1 MKHASELKT
10 LKGFLRN
17 AGELTKDA
25 GEIAQTLGD
34 TDQAARIKK
43 LTDRIAD
50 EIAETDRKLADA
62 ERLEGGTRK

>member
-10 LKGFLRN
+10 LRGFLHN

-34 TDQAARIKK
+34 IDQAARIKNI
-43 LTDRIAD
+43 THRISD
-50 EIAETDRKLADA
+50 EIDVTERRLAEA
-62 ERLEGGTRK
+62 ERLEGGSGK